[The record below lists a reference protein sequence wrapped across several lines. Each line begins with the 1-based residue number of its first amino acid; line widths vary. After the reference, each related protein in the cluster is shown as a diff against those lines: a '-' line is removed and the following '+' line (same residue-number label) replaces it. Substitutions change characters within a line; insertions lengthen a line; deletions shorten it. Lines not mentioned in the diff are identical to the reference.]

1 MMLCADKQMLSS
13 ISAETKL
20 FAGCHRSFVQHICT
34 LCILTLVKEKKLQL
48 LHAIRNTNI
57 INTENY
63 HKSITSHAMRQKNKI
78 LPPTMQGSNKNYH
91 ILSALSRCNHHG
103 NLASTITARFQG
115 TISLLDV
122 SSIAYSKCQ
131 LHINSVGA
139 TEQGPLL
146 HICTLGRK
154 HKQTS
159 ITTTRTSSVHHITD

>member
-1 MMLCADKQMLSS
+1 MTAATRNTDITNAVRLSQFHSPLRCNRKRKQNSPWLTMMLCADKQMLSS

-103 NLASTITARFQG
+103 NLASTRPHNHCKIPGDHFTAGCF
-115 TISLLDV
+115 
-122 SSIAYSKCQ
+122 
-131 LHINSVGA
+131 
-139 TEQGPLL
+139 
-146 HICTLGRK
+146 
-154 HKQTS
+154 
-159 ITTTRTSSVHHITD
+159 